1 MIFQD
6 GVAAV
11 VFLDKNKE
19 IKDSRVLKVEGLD
32 AKTSLQLGYFV
43 KISNKIIFINNAF
56 AIEVNQTQANKI

>member
-32 AKTSLQLGYFV
+32 AKTSL
-43 KISNKIIFINNAF
+43 
-56 AIEVNQTQANKI
+56 